1 MRQKETSN
9 LHEEPVIN
17 TVFSNSIINAIDHR
31 KNTLY
36 QALFGIF
43 MKDWVDGTE
52 KTSIRWYRW

>member
-17 TVFSNSIINAIDHR
+17 TVFSNSIINAMDHR
-31 KNTLY
+31 KNVLD

-43 MKDWVDGTE
+43 MKDWDDGIE